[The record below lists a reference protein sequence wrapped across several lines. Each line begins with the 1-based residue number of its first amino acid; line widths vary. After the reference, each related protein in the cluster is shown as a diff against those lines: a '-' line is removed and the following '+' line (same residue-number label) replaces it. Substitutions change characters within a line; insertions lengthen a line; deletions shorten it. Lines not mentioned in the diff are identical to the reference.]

1 MYLRCNVHLTWCNFH
16 LYLSFYQTRLDC
28 RLWSTDGRRQRLRAT
43 SSSLHSGSSLHL
55 GDTPQTPGQRSDTCY
70 LVYLNNS
77 KYNTKNSFNW
87 LKCKK
92 KKKELE
98 IYSSFLS
105 QINVYMYISYGI
117 FEKQVMWN
125 AVKNQHCFT
134 KIQILSLQVYCIK
147 TQIRCSKRVVLT
159 SHRH

>member
-105 QINVYMYISYGI
+105 QINVYMYIWYIWKTGH
-117 FEKQVMWN
+117 
-125 AVKNQHCFT
+125 VKCCQESTLFYKNT
-134 KIQILSLQVYCIK
+134 DP
-147 TQIRCSKRVVLT
+147 LT
-159 SHRH
+159 SSLLHKNTN